1 MEPTAAIEDFFR
13 QFEYASRT
21 ADGERAASLF
31 SDSFL
36 MADPEGVKVVQASQL
51 KAAIEQRRKMF
62 QNLGHLSTALDTIQT
77 TFLDENYALV
87 KTRWIFQFAAGNGVK
102 EVGVPASYIVALIGP
117 VPEIVFYLNHES
129 LLAVLKRNGIIQS
142 PASGIC
148 NENLDEVIL
157 QHTLSLL
164 PCISL
169 SQENTMATSNNPFV
183 PLPKTEIDE
192 PEDHQH
198 EVPIVNIE
206 DRDREDRE
214 TLEYEPPE
222 NLAIERE
229 EEVLLELD
237 EADALFGKRSGVKDD
252 HGRY

>member
-1 MEPTAAIEDFFR
+1 
-13 QFEYASRT
+13 
-21 ADGERAASLF
+21 
-31 SDSFL
+31 
-36 MADPEGVKVVQASQL
+36 
-51 KAAIEQRRKMF
+51 
-62 QNLGHLSTALDTIQT
+62 
-77 TFLDENYALV
+77 
-87 KTRWIFQFAAGNGVK
+87 
-102 EVGVPASYIVALIGP
+102 
-117 VPEIVFYLNHES
+117 
-129 LLAVLKRNGIIQS
+129 
-142 PASGIC
+142 
-148 NENLDEVIL
+148 
-157 QHTLSLL
+157 
-164 PCISL
+164 
-169 SQENTMATSNNPFV
+169 MATSDNPFV
-183 PLPKTEIDE
+183 PLPRTEIDK